1 MEGICMLKK
10 VRDSIIKV
18 ATLVSLFITI
28 YGTRVLAATTPDEDE
43 VNEIASK
50 GLKIFFGALAG
61 FAVIMGGIELYGAFL
76 AHREN
81 VEQGGYGG
89 AQNKVQQK
97 IIAGVLCL
105 IAAAIIFIV
114 LRWTQS
120 LFDLA

>member
-1 MEGICMLKK
+1 MLE
-10 VRDSIIKV
+10 RIKNDV
-18 ATLVSLFITI
+18 IKFGTMATTFITI
-28 YGTRVLAATTPDEDE
+28 YGTKVLAATTPDEDE

-61 FAVIMGGIELYGAFL
+61 FAVIMGGIELYGAFM

-81 VEQGGYGG
+81 VEQGGFGG

-97 IIAGVLCL
+97 IIAGVMCL

-114 LRWTQS
+114 MRWTQG

>member
-1 MEGICMLKK
+1 MLKK
-10 VRDSIIKV
+10 IKSNIV
-18 ATLVSLFITI
+18 KVGITSSMLITI
-28 YGTRVLAATTPDEDE
+28 YGTKILAATTPNEDE

-61 FAVIMGGIELYGAFL
+61 FAVIMGGIELYGAFM

-81 VEQGGYGG
+81 VEQGGFGG

-97 IIAGVLCL
+97 IIAGVMCL

-114 LRWTQS
+114 MRWTQA

>member
-1 MEGICMLKK
+1 MLKK
-10 VRDSIIKV
+10 VRDNIVRV
-18 ATLVSLFITI
+18 ATLLPALITV
-28 YGTRVLAATTPDEDE
+28 YGTKVLAATTPSEDE

-61 FAVIMGGIELYGAFL
+61 FAVIMGGIELYGAFM

-81 VEQGGYGG
+81 VEQGGFGG

-97 IIAGVLCL
+97 IIAGILCL

-114 LRWTQS
+114 MRWTQS

>member
-1 MEGICMLKK
+1 MLKK
-10 VRDSIIKV
+10 LRYETIRVV
-18 ATLVSLFITI
+18 TLISLFITV

-61 FAVIMGGIELYGAFL
+61 FAVIMGGIELYGAFM

-81 VEQGGYGG
+81 VEQGGFGG

-97 IIAGVLCL
+97 IVAGILCL

-114 LRWTQS
+114 MRWTQS

>member
-1 MEGICMLKK
+1 MLKK
-10 VRDSIIKV
+10 VKDNIIKV

-61 FAVIMGGIELYGAFL
+61 FAVI
-76 AHREN
+76 
-81 VEQGGYGG
+81 
-89 AQNKVQQK
+89 
-97 IIAGVLCL
+97 AGVLCL

-114 LRWTQS
+114 MRWTQS

>member
-1 MEGICMLKK
+1 MLK
-10 VRDSIIKV
+10 SIKNNV
-18 ATLVSLFITI
+18 AKFITTISLFMTV
-28 YGTRVLAATTPDEDE
+28 YGTKVLAATTPDEDE

-61 FAVIMGGIELYGAFL
+61 FAVIMGGIELYGAFM

-81 VEQGGYGG
+81 VEQGGFGG

-97 IIAGVLCL
+97 VVAGVLCL

-114 LRWTQS
+114 MRWTQS

>member
-1 MEGICMLKK
+1 MLE
-10 VRDSIIKV
+10 RIKNNLKEV
-18 ATLVSLFITI
+18 ITSTALFVTM
-28 YGTRVLAATTPDEDE
+28 YGNKILAATTPDEDE

-61 FAVIMGGIELYGAFL
+61 FAVIMGGIELYGAFM

-81 VEQGGYGG
+81 VEQGGFGG

-97 IIAGVLCL
+97 IIAGVMCL

-114 LRWTQS
+114 MRWTQG

>member
-1 MEGICMLKK
+1 MLKTIK
-10 VRDSIIKV
+10 DSIIKV
-18 ATLVSLFITI
+18 ATLVSLFITV
-28 YGTRVLAATTPDEDE
+28 YGTEVLAATTPSEDE

-61 FAVIMGGIELYGAFL
+61 FAVIMGGIELYGAFM

-81 VEQGGYGG
+81 VDQGGFGG

-97 IIAGVLCL
+97 IIAGIFCL
-105 IAAAIIFIV
+105 IAAGIIFIV
-114 LRWTQS
+114 MRWTQS

>member
-1 MEGICMLKK
+1 MLKK
-10 VRDSIIKV
+10 IKNSILRFTTII
-18 ATLVSLFITI
+18 SLFVVMCSSK
-28 YGTRVLAATTPDEDE
+28 VLAVTTPNEDE

-61 FAVIMGGIELYGAFL
+61 FAVIMGGIELYGAFM

-81 VEQGGYGG
+81 LQQGGFGG
-89 AQNKVQQK
+89 AQNKVQDK
-97 IIAGVLCL
+97 IVAGIMCL

-114 LRWTQS
+114 MRWTQS

>member
-1 MEGICMLKK
+1 MLKK
-10 VRDSIIKV
+10 VKDSILRFTTII
-18 ATLVSLFITI
+18 SLFVV
-28 YGTRVLAATTPDEDE
+28 RCSSKVLAVTTPNEDE

-61 FAVIMGGIELYGAFL
+61 FAVIMGGIELYGAFM

-81 VEQGGYGG
+81 LEQGGFGG

-97 IIAGVLCL
+97 IVGGIMCL

-114 LRWTQS
+114 MRWTQS

>member
-1 MEGICMLKK
+1 MLNSFREKA
-10 VRDSIIKV
+10 RGFIASTSI
-18 ATLVSLFITI
+18 LMTI
-28 YGTRVLAATTPDEDE
+28 YGTKVFAATAPNEDE

-81 VEQGGYGG
+81 VEQGGFGG

-97 IIAGVLCL
+97 IVAGVLCL

-114 LRWTQS
+114 MRWTQS

>member
-1 MEGICMLKK
+1 ML
-10 VRDSIIKV
+10 RSIKNNV
-18 ATLVSLFITI
+18 AKFIATTSLFMIV
-28 YGTRVLAATTPDEDE
+28 YGTKILAATTPDEDE

-61 FAVIMGGIELYGAFL
+61 FAVIMGGIELYGAFM

-81 VEQGGYGG
+81 VEQGGFGG

-97 IIAGVLCL
+97 VVAGVLCL

-114 LRWTQS
+114 MRWTQS

>member
-1 MEGICMLKK
+1 MLERIKN
-10 VRDSIIKV
+10 SIVKLGAV
-18 ATLVSLFITI
+18 ASTFITI
-28 YGTRVLAATTPDEDE
+28 YGTKVLAATTPDEDE

-61 FAVIMGGIELYGAFL
+61 FAVIMGGIELYGAFM

-81 VEQGGYGG
+81 VEQGGFGG
-89 AQNKVQQK
+89 AQNKVQNK
-97 IIAGVLCL
+97 IIAGVMCL

-114 LRWTQS
+114 MRWTQG

>member
-1 MEGICMLKK
+1 MLKK
-10 VRDSIIKV
+10 VKDSILRFTTII
-18 ATLVSLFITI
+18 SLFVIMCSNK
-28 YGTRVLAATTPDEDE
+28 VLAVTTPNEDE

-61 FAVIMGGIELYGAFL
+61 FAVIMGGIELYGAFM

-81 VEQGGYGG
+81 IEQGGFGG
-89 AQNKVQQK
+89 AQNKVQDK
-97 IIAGVLCL
+97 IVAGIMCL

-114 LRWTQS
+114 MRWTQS

>member
-1 MEGICMLKK
+1 MLKK
-10 VRDSIIKV
+10 IRNNVMKFGTMAAAFII
-18 ATLVSLFITI
+18 I

-50 GLKIFFGALAG
+50 GIKIFFGALAG
-61 FAVIMGGIELYGAFL
+61 FAVIMGGIELYGAFM

-81 VEQGGYGG
+81 VEQGGFGG

-97 IIAGVLCL
+97 IIAGIMCL

-114 LRWTQS
+114 MRWTQS

>member
-1 MEGICMLKK
+1 MLEK
-10 VRDSIIKV
+10 IKNNVIKFGTITV
-18 ATLVSLFITI
+18 AFITI
-28 YGTRVLAATTPDEDE
+28 YGTRILAATTPDEDE

-61 FAVIMGGIELYGAFL
+61 FAVIAGGIELYGAFM
-76 AHREN
+76 AYKEN
-81 VEQGGYGG
+81 VEQGGFGE

-97 IIAGVLCL
+97 IIAGVMCL

-114 LRWTQS
+114 MRWTQG